1 MNMFSNS
8 LYLSRMVKIVKFVI
22 KKLVNFNIF
31 LDAKTLEEQN
41 AKTIRGLVLATRLY
55 LLLFLAIII
64 TFVLINSLTTK
75 IISLTISEPSL
86 DTYDRLY
93 ATYPNTLS
101 CPCKVVT
108 ITYSTFM
115 SMEYVRHPVRFFM

>member
-1 MNMFSNS
+1 MFSNS
-8 LYLSRMVKIVKFVI
+8 LYSNRMVKIVKFVI
-22 KKLVNFNIF
+22 KKLVNFNVF

-41 AKTIRGLVLATRLY
+41 AKTIRDQLLATRLY

-115 SMEYVRHPVRFFM
+115 SMEYVWHPVRFFM

>member
-8 LYLSRMVKIVKFVI
+8 LYSNRMVKIVKFVI
-22 KKLVNFNIF
+22 KKLVNFNVF

-41 AKTIRGLVLATRLY
+41 AKTIRDQLLATRLY
-55 LLLFLAIII
+55 LLLFLAIVI

-101 CPCKVVT
+101 CSCKAVT